1 MATSSI
7 DKIQYFND
15 AQTCACKVSL
25 DYLGDKWILIII
37 RDLFRYRYTFTQ
49 FKNDSDEKIATNI
62 LTDRLKKLRELKII
76 NFQLNNKNKRIKE
89 YYLTDRGIELY
100 DIIYQLQSWTIK
112 NVDFNFSENTKKWK
126 DFKENSSRE
135 DVIMTYKKN
144 YINFRKK
151 AFGF

>member
-1 MATSSI
+1 M
-7 DKIQYFND
+7 
-15 AQTCACKVSL
+15 
-25 DYLGDKWILIII
+25 
-37 RDLFRYRYTFTQ
+37 
-49 FKNDSDEKIATNI
+49 
-62 LTDRLKKLRELKII
+62 TDRLKKLRELKII